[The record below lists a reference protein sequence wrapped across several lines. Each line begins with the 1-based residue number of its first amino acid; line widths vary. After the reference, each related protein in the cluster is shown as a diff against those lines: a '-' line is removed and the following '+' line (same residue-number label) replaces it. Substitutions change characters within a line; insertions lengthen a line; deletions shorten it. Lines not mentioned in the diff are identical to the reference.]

1 MKKRNQVKRRRHKDL
16 VVVDLKDSVQN
27 SKAGSHRH
35 VDEGGKVFSRG
46 GRQPP
51 DPDPNRFSVDCNA
64 PVPLSWAEVGGA
76 RMPTRPRAVDEETAT
91 WLILPV
97 VICLYVH
104 KLPTFAEG
112 TYLLDKRPMRA
123 CPVLR

>member
-1 MKKRNQVKRRRHKDL
+1 MKKRNQVKRRRHEDL

-51 DPDPNRFSVDCNA
+51 DPDPNRFSVDRNA

-97 VICLYVH
+97 VICLSQRLSH
-104 KLPTFAEG
+104 
-112 TYLLDKRPMRA
+112 A
-123 CPVLR
+123 CVSINSFVL

>member
-1 MKKRNQVKRRRHKDL
+1 MRSSKGARKKMKKRNQVKRRRHKDL
-16 VVVDLKDSVQN
+16 VVVDLKDLVQN

-97 VICLYVH
+97 VICLSQRLSH
-104 KLPTFAEG
+104 
-112 TYLLDKRPMRA
+112 A
-123 CPVLR
+123 CVSINSFVL

>member
-1 MKKRNQVKRRRHKDL
+1 MKKRNQVKRRRHEDL

-76 RMPTRPRAVDEETAT
+76 RMATPSGGVDAETDT
-91 WLILPV
+91 WLVLPV
-97 VICLYVH
+97 SV
-104 KLPTFAEG
+104 
-112 TYLLDKRPMRA
+112 
-123 CPVLR
+123 